1 MDFVDTGKGMESVT
15 KNTKLQ
21 NLLECKN
28 AYWSKARE
36 WVELRNPNDI
46 IQINKISR
54 QLTKM
59 YRFTSSSSSSANREF
74 KIYDAT
80 AATTPQ
86 ILHI

>member
-1 MDFVDTGKGMESVT
+1 MDFVDTGKGIESVT

-21 NLLECKN
+21 NLSECKN

-46 IQINKISR
+46 IQINKIGR

-59 YRFTSSSSSSANREF
+59 YRFTS
-74 KIYDAT
+74 
-80 AATTPQ
+80 
-86 ILHI
+86 

>member
-1 MDFVDTGKGMESVT
+1 MDTGKGMESVT

-21 NLLECKN
+21 NLSECKN

-59 YRFTSSSSSSANREF
+59 YWFTSSSSSANREF
-74 KIYDAT
+74 KIYGAT